1 MNINRHNYE
10 EFFLLYVDNEL
21 TAGQRKIVEAFVAT
35 NPDLQEEFELIQQST
50 FTADVKLDQA
60 FISSLLKPVGEE
72 SSISEEQLLLY
83 LDSELKADEK
93 AAVEKEL
100 NSSISL
106 QKELQWLRRSQL
118 TPDTSVVFPD
128 KSLLYKQ
135 AEPARVFSMSV
146 AARRWSAAAAVV
158 VLLGSAMWLMLDGK
172 KSTEQPGGQ
181 IASTDQRTEQTQKVQ
196 STGPVSVENV
206 VKATLDEQ
214 NEEFNKATAQ
224 TESNVKSDVPTKVTN
239 ASVAIVNPTDKT
251 ETPATPDVVEPIEI
265 ATTETPEKI
274 IAGPGNIYTTPTVQ
288 PIETNKAANISYA
301 SYNND
306 VANDE
311 EDNELFNEERQRKS
325 GIAGL
330 IKKAK
335 RTFERKTGIQSS
347 SSEVRFAVFA
357 VNTQ

>member
-50 FTADVKLDQA
+50 FTDDIKLDTA
-60 FISSLLKPVGEE
+60 FINSLMKPVTEE
-72 SSISEEQLLLY
+72 STISEEQLLLY
-83 LDSELKADEK
+83 VDDELRADEK

-100 NSSISL
+100 VENTSL
-106 QKELQWLRRSQL
+106 QNELQWLRRSQVSR
-118 TPDTSVVFPD
+118 DTSIVFPD

-135 AEPARVFSMSV
+135 AEPARVFSMSIT
-146 AARRWSAAAAVV
+146 ARKWSAAAAVV
-158 VLLGSAMWLMLDGK
+158 VLLGSAMWLMLDGTNTIDK
-172 KSTEQPGGQ
+172 PEAFAVVNEPAVKEN
-181 IASTDQRTEQTQKVQ
+181 Q
-196 STGPVSVENV
+196 STTPSPF
-206 VKATLDEQ
+206 KAPIDKDLKAPK
-214 NEEFNKATAQ
+214 NEFDKATASANESDNQNQQ
-224 TESNVKSDVPTKVTN
+224 TKT
-239 ASVAIVNPTDKT
+239 SVATVNPTTKT
-251 ETPATPDVVEPIEI
+251 STPATLVEQPIDIAKTDV
-265 ATTETPEKI
+265 TEKI
-274 IAGPGNIYTTPTVQ
+274 VDEKIGVPSNISQTSTVQ
-288 PIETNKAANISYA
+288 PIANNISYA
-301 SYNND
+301 AYNSD
-306 VANDE
+306 VAEEE
-311 EDNELFNEERQRKS
+311 EDALLNEERQRRS